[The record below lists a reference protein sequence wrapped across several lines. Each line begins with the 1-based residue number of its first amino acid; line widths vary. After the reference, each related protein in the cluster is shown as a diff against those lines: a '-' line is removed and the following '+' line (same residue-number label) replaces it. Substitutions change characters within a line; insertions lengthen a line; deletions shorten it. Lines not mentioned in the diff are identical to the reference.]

1 MPGSGPLLYLASAFD
16 ELTVRRGKLIP
27 GGPNEEE
34 KKGSIP
40 GEQDPIGTSAR
51 ESDPGR
57 PKVRCS
63 LRMGVGDTLVGKNSY
78 IGVKNHESAGLGHH
92 HPDTLDPD
100 LVFGEIVENVLRN
113 GILATE
119 LITCYPH
126 SVILG
131 ARG

>member
-1 MPGSGPLLYLASAFD
+1 MFFKEALEVHSCERQVRPGSGPLLYLASAFD

-63 LRMGVGDTLVGKNSY
+63 LRMGVGDTHLWAARITLPG
-78 IGVKNHESAGLGHH
+78 GSAY
-92 HPDTLDPD
+92 
-100 LVFGEIVENVLRN
+100 R
-113 GILATE
+113 ILF
-119 LITCYPH
+119 
-126 SVILG
+126 S
-131 ARG
+131 